1 MHRGSSMSCVA
12 STNRIPT
19 HAHHLP
25 LPVRRRGFSALP
37 FASVSHRKILG
48 SSLVTHSI
56 HHSSRKAIDT
66 ITQQLGGEPVEVDLS
81 PFLAVASLLYNGP
94 WVAERDA
101 AVGTFINE
109 NSNDVH
115 PVVHSIISKAR
126 DYSAT
131 DTFTAIYELER
142 LKKLTSAVW
151 DQIDVLIVPTA
162 PRTYTID
169 EVIAAPVERNSHLGY
184 FTNFVNLLDL
194 SAIAVPAGMRPDGLP
209 FGVTVI
215 GPSFTDDALLSLGD
229 RIHRALSTHLGGS
242 TRLLADTPR
251 FFSTK
256 SDEELA
262 KVFLIGV
269 VGAHLSGQPL
279 NYQLTDRKAR
289 LVRTSRTLSDYRL
302 YALKHSTP
310 PKPGLFRTLN
320 SHQSGGIEVEVWAM
334 PCENMASF
342 IGLIPPP
349 LCIGNI
355 FLDDGSVVKGF
366 LVEPS
371 AVNDAVDISHFG
383 GWRAYLS
390 SELCTKFSSSS

>member
-1 MHRGSSMSCVA
+1 MSVPACRTLDCVSIFAETALDASLIFDVVHVA

-25 LPVRRRGFSALP
+25 LPVRRPGFSALP

-169 EVIAAPVERNSHLGY
+169 EVLAAPVERNSHLGY
-184 FTNFVNLLDL
+184 YTNFVNLLDL
-194 SAIAVPAGMRPDGLP
+194 AAIAVPAGMRAGWPPVRRDC
-209 FGVTVI
+209 
-215 GPSFTDDALLSLGD
+215 D
-229 RIHRALSTHLGGS
+229 RSIVHR
-242 TRLLADTPR
+242 
-251 FFSTK
+251 
-256 SDEELA
+256 
-262 KVFLIGV
+262 
-269 VGAHLSGQPL
+269 
-279 NYQLTDRKAR
+279 
-289 LVRTSRTLSDYRL
+289 
-302 YALKHSTP
+302 
-310 PKPGLFRTLN
+310 
-320 SHQSGGIEVEVWAM
+320 
-334 PCENMASF
+334 
-342 IGLIPPP
+342 
-349 LCIGNI
+349 
-355 FLDDGSVVKGF
+355 
-366 LVEPS
+366 
-371 AVNDAVDISHFG
+371 
-383 GWRAYLS
+383 
-390 SELCTKFSSSS
+390 